1 MLFRI
6 FIIRMTTVTIYLTPA
21 LDGVTS
27 EVGYFYENQ
36 WIKLI
41 NMSPSVAGA
50 ITGGVVFNG
59 VPDLPLY
66 LFIPSQ
72 TIGGITYEE
81 AISNGW
87 AKTASTFT
95 DNITLVEVQE
105 PNGNG
110 EPPSPIDIKSIAIPG
125 IVGVV
130 LMVLLRG

>member
-1 MLFRI
+1 
-6 FIIRMTTVTIYLTPA
+6 MTDVTINLTPA
-21 LDGVTS
+21 LDGVAS
-27 EVGYFYENQ
+27 EVGYFFNDQ

-41 NMSPSVAGA
+41 NMLPSVAGA

-87 AKTASTFT
+87 AKTDPTFT
-95 DNITLVEVQE
+95 ENITLEIS
-105 PNGNG
+105 
-110 EPPSPIDIKSIAIPG
+110 EPPIPPEPPVDIKSIVIPG
-125 IVGVV
+125 VAGAV
-130 LMVLLRG
+130 LIFFLLRV